1 MSGNLNEWKALKL
14 KIGLTIN
21 NIPLSV
27 PEPNFLPFS
36 ELRTSDFR
44 LFFSLPLSPIL
55 HRIYLRIQ
63 PFVYEF
69 DIGNGVKRVGIVG
82 TDNINHVW

>member
-21 NIPLSV
+21 NIST
-27 PEPNFLPFS
+27 EPNFLTFS
-36 ELRTSDFR
+36 PSPDFR
-44 LFFSLPLSPIL
+44 LFFLLPLSPIL

-82 TDNINHVW
+82 SDNINHVR